1 MQVTCFRCG
10 SVVDITPSSTLCSQC
25 NANLESLITPLDR
38 ARELYQ
44 QAASLA
50 LEEKHLAA
58 LETIQQGLA
67 LADTSELHLLAALIH
82 QKLGQFDQMRR
93 HVAAIPVDDVLR
105 KEGEW
110 LLRSHQASRRAAR
123 EQAKQQAP
131 LHRPG
136 AYADELYTFPAP
148 GEGLPRPPRP
158 KRSPLRWAIPAL
170 ALLLV
175 AFLAW
180 RGPGTL
186 LAGVSG
192 LAGQIQGLVLGSGEA
207 VDSPDAA
214 QSSAGPGDV
223 APAAGEPEAPAGETS
238 DTPGGTVVPQQPT
251 ATPIPTATPPVDLVQ
266 GPGAGEAVASGDP
279 GDAVKAAT
287 VEADRFD
294 LAAYLV
300 QAERPDLARLDVQ
313 ARRQGDRLLLDGTVP
328 FAAYRRELIDLA
340 RAIPGVELVD
350 AINLRVRLPETYTL
364 QEGDTL
370 WTVAETLYGDGG
382 RWEELYQANLDVI
395 PDPSLVAPGTV
406 ISVPKP

>member
-58 LETIQQGLA
+58 LETIQHGLA

-93 HVAAIPVDDVLR
+93 HVAAIPVDDALR

-110 LLRSHQASRRAAR
+110 LLRSHQASQRAAR
-123 EQAKQQAP
+123 ERQKQRPAMR
-131 LHRPG
+131 RPG
-136 AYADELYTFPAP
+136 AYADELYTFPGP
-148 GEGLPRPPRP
+148 DEELPRLPRP
-158 KRSPLRWAIPAL
+158 KRSPLRWAAPL
-170 ALLLV
+170 LVLLLV
-175 AFLAW
+175 ALAAW
-180 RGPGTL
+180 RGPGVL
-186 LAGVSG
+186 LADITG
-192 LAGQIQGLVLGSGEA
+192 LAGQIQGLVQGEEQ
-207 VDSPDAA
+207 DTA
-214 QSSAGPGDV
+214 Q
-223 APAAGEPEAPAGETS
+223 APAGPEAAPQEAS
-238 DTPGGTVVPQQPT
+238 SEPSGPASAASNDAGNTPSESPPSQQPT
-251 ATPIPTATPPVDLVQ
+251 ATPVPTATPPVDIVQ
-266 GPGAGEAVASGDP
+266 ETGAGEPVASGDP
-279 GDAVKAAT
+279 ADAVSAAT
-287 VEADRFD
+287 AEAEAFD
-294 LAAYLV
+294 LAGYLT
-300 QAERPDLARLDVQ
+300 QAERPDLARFDIQ
-313 ARRQGDRLLLDGTVP
+313 AQRDGSQLILDGTVP
-328 FAAYRRELIDLA
+328 FAANRREIIDLA
-340 RAIPGVELVD
+340 RAIPGVEVVD
-350 AINLRVRLPETYTL
+350 AINLRVRLPDTYTL

-370 WTVAETLYGDGG
+370 WTVAEALYGDGG